1 MSGAKVVSHKLHNLV
16 VIPGNPRITV
26 RGSATRNPGVR
37 AGFKPA
43 PTSPASAGM
52 TMGRPPTSFANFFKP
67 KENRMFPASRSLFS
81 FLLIAFLLLLGQPAA
96 ALAATKVP
104 AKRVLIIDSFGRD
117 IGPFNAVATAFRTTL
132 TRGLAEPVDV
142 DEAPFDTARFA
153 EPKQEAP
160 FVDFLQN
167 RYGGRT
173 LDLVVPINFPALS
186 FVMRQRKRLFPE
198 TPMLITATDQ
208 RRIRPEFLT
217 TNTAVVPY
225 NVNLPEIVEGI
236 LQVLPDTKNIVVVL
250 GTSPLEK
257 FWLGEFRREFQ
268 QFANRVSF
276 TWFDDLSFE
285 EMKRRAA
292 ALPAHS
298 AIFYFFVTR
307 DAVWVFHTPTM
318 QR

>member
-1 MSGAKVVSHKLHNLV
+1 
-16 VIPGNPRITV
+16 
-26 RGSATRNPGVR
+26 
-37 AGFKPA
+37 
-43 PTSPASAGM
+43 
-52 TMGRPPTSFANFFKP
+52 
-67 KENRMFPASRSLFS
+67 
-81 FLLIAFLLLLGQPAA
+81 
-96 ALAATKVP
+96 
-104 AKRVLIIDSFGRD
+104 
-117 IGPFNAVATAFRTTL
+117 
-132 TRGLAEPVDV
+132 
-142 DEAPFDTARFA
+142 
-153 EPKQEAP
+153 
-160 FVDFLQN
+160 
-167 RYGGRT
+167 
-173 LDLVVPINFPALS
+173 
-186 FVMRQRKRLFPE
+186 MRHRKRLFPE

-307 DAVWVFHTPTM
+307 DAVGVPYADDAALKSLSAIANAPIFPIFESQSGQGIVGGRLLPDKSLGVEAARVALRILRGEVRRISTKPFGL
-318 QR
+318 RRRSRLA